1 MLSLLPLHLP
11 TTMTVLHFPPQ
22 TFYSFPCFPDQQP
35 PCNHGHQSGSST
47 NRPSPAA
54 GQPGSRIPTSTQAR
68 DSGAAGS
75 AGKKKSERRGTEM
88 REKSVQR
95 IQVDEEAIGKRWAD
109 IKEQERAKLKAAGEA
124 RHPDVVL
131 LYEVS
136 RRRKSDSLIPVIVVA
151 SSASPASSLTRSK
164 SDGAVRTQR
173 TS

>member
-1 MLSLLPLHLP
+1 
-11 TTMTVLHFPPQ
+11 
-22 TFYSFPCFPDQQP
+22 
-35 PCNHGHQSGSST
+35 
-47 NRPSPAA
+47 
-54 GQPGSRIPTSTQAR
+54 
-68 DSGAAGS
+68 
-75 AGKKKSERRGTEM
+75 M